1 MYLAHKVE
9 RNVYLMNIGE
19 RIRTIRKQK
28 SISQAQLA
36 KVLKEF
42 YGLGTDRV
50 AVSKWETGF
59 QLPNVEAIRSIADYF
74 KVSADYF
81 IKEEYDNSS
90 SYINSGDSLCFVAPD
105 DSMIGAG
112 IKMGASVFV
121 THTDNIPDGSIIV
134 VSVNDKTYIRR
145 IYQKGDVVVL
155 AADNVAFAPLVFD
168 CDMVSISGKVTSV
181 YFAVQ

>member
-1 MYLAHKVE
+1 
-9 RNVYLMNIGE
+9 MNILGE
-19 RIRTIRKQK
+19 RIKYLRKQVGLNQ
-28 SISQAQLA
+28 IELA
-36 KVLKEF
+36 NALNRE
-42 YGLGTDRV
+42 YGLKVDRV
-50 AVSKWETGF
+50 MVSKWETGF
-59 QLPNVEAIRSIADYF
+59 QLPNVEAIRCIADYF
-74 KVSADYF
+74 KVSSDYF

-134 VSVNDKTYIRR
+134 ASVNDKTYIRR
-145 IYQKGDVVVL
+145 IYQKCDVVVL